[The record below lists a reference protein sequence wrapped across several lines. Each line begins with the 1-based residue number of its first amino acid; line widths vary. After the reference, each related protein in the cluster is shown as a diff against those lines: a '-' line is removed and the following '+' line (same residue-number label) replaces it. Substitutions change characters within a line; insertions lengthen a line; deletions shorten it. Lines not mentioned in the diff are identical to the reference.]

1 MQQKNLYFLLKA
13 GSFGLKYK
21 FTLVPNLF
29 FCDFLKS
36 PILLLAAMDG
46 VISNVVTWTLA

>member
-21 FTLVPNLF
+21 FTQPF
-29 FCDFLKS
+29 FCDFLKY

-46 VISNVVTWTLA
+46 VISNVITWTLA